1 MPHPTALDNFK
12 NGPLGQR
19 LRPIIEDRTVVDE
32 MIVINGY
39 GHPPVCAVAKRL
51 TDELKRDINDTAK
64 QYIGAWIA
72 EMLARRGLA
81 PRGKRRLDAGKW
93 FFSSGAMY
101 APLASQH
108 AA

>member
-1 MPHPTALDNFK
+1 MPHPTALENFK
-12 NGPLGQR
+12 TSPLGR
-19 LRPIIEDRTVVDE
+19 RIRPIIEDEAVIDE

-39 GHPPVCAVAKRL
+39 GNPPICAVAKRL

-64 QYIGAWIA
+64 QNIGAWVA
-72 EMLARRGLA
+72 YLLA
-81 PRGKRRLDAGKW
+81 PRGWVKRGTRRLDARKW

-101 APLASQH
+101 VPAASEQ